1 MEQAE
6 RGLGPARARV
16 LALLREAGRPRRSR
30 EAGRPLGIA
39 EVGERLGVHPNS
51 ARFHLDALVEA
62 GLVDSERERRSAP
75 GRPRA
80 LYAARPG
87 GPGSRRYELLSEM
100 LVGFIEDEVG
110 DAGAAAERAGRAWS
124 TQLTGP
130 DVGDSGADVLDAV
143 IAGLDEVGFSSGLAD
158 DEAGLRLEV
167 RHCPFLEVARGHER
181 VVCSL
186 HLGLMRGLLE
196 RMDAPLG
203 VSELEPLVEPDL
215 CLAHLSR
222 A

>member
-1 MEQAE
+1 MTEQTE
-6 RGLGPARARV
+6 QGLGPARARV
-16 LALLREAGRPRRSR
+16 LALLR

-75 GRPRA
+75 GRPRV

-100 LVGFIEDEVG
+100 LVGFIEEEIG

-124 TQLTGP
+124 RQLAGP
-130 DVGDSGADVLDAV
+130 SGDSEADVLDAV
-143 IAGLDEVGFSSGLAD
+143 IAGLGEVGFSSGVVD

-167 RHCPFLEVARGHER
+167 RQCPFLEVAQGHER

-196 RMDAPLG
+196 SMDAPLD

-215 CLAHLSR
+215 CLAHLAR